1 MLTRY
6 HSVSYHT
13 HGYKNRHSVEYGQ
26 LAYTP
31 VPVTEDDSGF
41 LTNLF
46 FDIQIA
52 APGGF
57 SIHLADPALTAPGFA
72 ASMDGFTRSHH
83 CLC

>member
-41 LTNLF
+41 LNNLF

-52 APGGF
+52 APG
-57 SIHLADPALTAPGFA
+57 
-72 ASMDGFTRSHH
+72 
-83 CLC
+83 